1 MEKDLKEILELI
13 NRDERLISSYQA
25 ATQTVTHLNVSGLCE
40 QQKGYIISAL
50 SSKFDK
56 KPVIIVSDFSRAR
69 MLSEGLTPFID
80 GEVVILQPSELSLVT
95 AVASSRDTET
105 SRVGVISKIVNRD
118 FGAAIICA
126 GALLTKMPSSKSFA
140 GRMIKLKL
148 GTVIE
153 PESLIKKLVASGYE
167 RVGTVSAAGEFAA
180 RGDVIDVF
188 SPDKTEPV
196 RISFFDDEI
205 DQIKTFDP
213 DSQRSTDS
221 LKQVTICPSSEVIIP
236 EANRA
241 EVAKKIQ
248 LAAAEDINQMNAT
261 SHRSIAELLRR
272 VTEADSNSIS
282 EGLRVTGIAR
292 WLDVIIESPVTIL
305 DYVDKLRCQ
314 LFVDEMSECRSR
326 MDGFAADYISR
337 CKNSFE
343 TGSCPSCGF
352 KAIHEIPEAMK
363 RIDSNDT
370 VVTIS
375 CLLTSG
381 NGLPGGKTIECT
393 GIAGENWRG
402 RDRELANQVRRWAN
416 EGTIRFMIT
425 GEQRTA
431 AFRTRMMEED
441 TEISIVKKALPA
453 GFIYPEINLVLVGE
467 QDIFGS
473 EKKISKKKT
482 SGNKITFFGDIAPG
496 DYVVHDA
503 HGIGRYEGIVNMR
516 MGKSS
521 QDYLKIT
528 YAKNGEIYLPIDK
541 LDKLSKYV
549 GPNGREPKLSSLDSG
564 EWNKSVEKARSATK
578 TLAFDLIKLYA
589 ARRANKGYSCKPD
602 DTWQKQF
609 EENFPYVETDDQLR
623 AIRDI
628 KKDMESETPM
638 DRLLCGDVG
647 FGKTEVAFRAIFKC
661 VENGHQAFMLAPTTL
676 LAQQHY
682 DNFKERIKGFP
693 IKVVLLSRFVP
704 APVLKKNIED
714 IKSGKADVVIGT
726 HRILSKDIV
735 PKKLGLLVVD
745 EEQRFGVNHKE
756 QIKVMKSNVD
766 VLTLTATPIP
776 RTLHMSMSG
785 IRDISVLDEAPM
797 NRRPVQTYVLSY
809 DEEIIVQACQREI
822 ARGGQVFYLYNKTAD
837 IEDKANHLQSIM
849 PGSRVLYA
857 HGKMSEHQMERIIES
872 FVAGEADVLVCTT
885 IIESGVDMPN
895 VNTMIVEDA
904 DRFGLAQ
911 LYQIKGR
918 VGRSDKQAY
927 AYITYNPDKDMNSD
941 ARKRLMAIREFTELG
956 SGVKIALRDLEVR
969 GAGDLLG
976 AEQHGQMNVIG
987 YELYC
992 RLLDEEIKRLRDDG
1006 DEDFLPA
1013 PVVNLE
1019 IDFDSYIPVRYIPD
1033 EESRM
1038 VAYRRIASIV
1048 TRRDYDD
1055 FIDEVMDRYG
1065 DPPREVYF
1073 LAGAALIRSLASNAG
1088 FTRVAFKDNGVLLY
1102 YAMDR
1107 KMDQGAL
1114 GKLIGNPDYAGRV
1127 LFSAQGAP
1135 YMHLK
1140 PRGKRSEQI
1149 VDEVINAIEFLIENK
1164 SN

>member
-1 MEKDLKEILELI
+1 MDNGIKEILELI
-13 NRDERLISSYQA
+13 SKDETLVSSYKSA
-25 ATQTVTHLNVSGLCE
+25 LNTVTHLNVSGLCE
-40 QQKGYIISAL
+40 QQKGFMVSAL
-50 SSKFDK
+50 SHNQSK
-56 KPVIIVSDFSRAR
+56 KPVIIVSDYSRAR
-69 MLSEGLTPFID
+69 MFSEGLTPFID
-80 GEVVILQPSELSLVT
+80 GDVVILQPSELSLVT
-95 AVASSRDTET
+95 AVASSRDSELQRI
-105 SRVGVISKIVNRD
+105 SVISRLLSRD

-126 GALLTKMPSSKSFA
+126 GALLTKMPSAKSFQN
-140 GRMIKLKL
+140 RIIKLKL
-148 GTVIE
+148 GSVVDPTE
-153 PESLIKKLVASGYE
+153 LIKKLTTIGYE
-167 RVGTVSAAGEFAA
+167 RVGTVSAPGEFSA
-180 RGDVIDVF
+180 RGDVVDIF
-188 SPDKTEPV
+188 SPDKNEPV

-205 DQIKTFDP
+205 DQIKTFDANT
-213 DSQRSTDS
+213 QRSTDS
-221 LKQVTICPSSEVIIP
+221 LRQISICPSSEVIIP
-236 EANRA
+236 EGSRA
-241 EVAKKIQ
+241 EIAKKVQ
-248 LAAAEDINQMNAT
+248 LAAAPDINKMNA
-261 SHRSIAELLRR
+261 SSRKSIAELLRR
-272 VTEADSNSIS
+272 VTEADSDSIK

-292 WLDVIIESPVTIL
+292 WLDVIIENPVTIL
-305 DYVDKLRCQ
+305 DYVDKNLCQ
-314 LFVDEMSECRSR
+314 LFVDEMGECRSR
-326 MDGFAADYISR
+326 IDGFTADYVAR

-352 KAIHEIPEAMK
+352 NAIHEIPEVMK
-363 RIDSNDT
+363 RIDKSDS
-370 VVTIS
+370 VVTLS
-375 CLLTSG
+375 CLQTTG
-381 NGLPGGKTIECT
+381 NGLPGGKTINCT
-393 GIAGENWRG
+393 GLAGDNWRG
-402 RDRELANQVRRWAN
+402 RDRELASKVISWSK
-416 EGTIRFMIT
+416 EGVIKFLIT
-425 GEQRTA
+425 GEQRTT
-431 AFRTRMMEED
+431 AFKVRMNEEGANAD
-441 TEISIVKKALPA
+441 IIKCALPA
-453 GFIYPEINLVLVGE
+453 GFIYPEIGLVLIGE

-473 EKKISKKKT
+473 EKKISKKRN
-482 SGNKITFFGDIAPG
+482 SASKITFFGDIAPG

-503 HGIGRYEGIVNMR
+503 HGIGLYEGIVNMSV
-516 MGKSS
+516 GNSK

-528 YAKNGEIYLPIDK
+528 YAKGGVIYLPIDK

-549 GPNGREPKLSSLDSG
+549 GPAAREPKLSSLDSQ
-564 EWNKSVEKARSATK
+564 EWNKSVEKARNSTK
-578 TLAFDLIKLYA
+578 KLAFDLIKLYA
-589 ARRANKGYSCKPD
+589 ARRANKGYSCEAD
-602 DTWQKQF
+602 DELQKQF

-623 AIRDI
+623 AISDI
-628 KKDMESETPM
+628 KKDMESDIPM

-661 VENGHQAFMLAPTTL
+661 VANGHQAFMLAPTTL

-682 DNFKERIKGFP
+682 ENFKDRIKGFP

-704 APVLKKNIED
+704 AAQMKKNIED

-756 QIKVMKSNVD
+756 QIKAMKSNVD

-797 NRRPVQTYVLSY
+797 NRRPVQTYVLGY
-809 DEEIIVQACQREI
+809 DEEIVIQACQREI
-822 ARGGQVFYLYNKTAD
+822 ARGGQVFYLYNRTAD

-872 FVAGEADVLVCTT
+872 FVAGEADILVCTT

-895 VNTMIVEDA
+895 VNTMIVEDS

-927 AYITYNPDKDMNSD
+927 AYITYDADKGMNSD

-992 RLLDEEIKRLRDDG
+992 RLLDEEIKLLRDGG
-1006 DEDFLPA
+1006 DQEFMVA
-1013 PVVNLE
+1013 PEVSLE
-1019 IDFDSYIPVRYIPD
+1019 IDFDSYIPATYIPD

-1038 VAYRRIASIV
+1038 VAYRRIASILD
-1048 TRRDYDD
+1048 RKDYDD
-1055 FIDEVMDRYG
+1055 FIDEAMDRYG

-1073 LAGAALIRSLASNAG
+1073 LAGASLVRAFAAKAG
-1088 FTRVAFKDNGVLLY
+1088 FTRVAFKDNGILFY
-1102 YAMDR
+1102 YATDR

-1114 GKLIGNPDYAGRV
+1114 GKLIGAPEYAGRV
-1127 LFSAQGAP
+1127 MFTAQGTP
-1135 YMHLK
+1135 YIHFK
-1140 PRGKRSEQI
+1140 TRFKKSEQI
-1149 VDEVINAIEFLIENK
+1149 VDEVLSVLEFLIANK
-1164 SN
+1164 TL